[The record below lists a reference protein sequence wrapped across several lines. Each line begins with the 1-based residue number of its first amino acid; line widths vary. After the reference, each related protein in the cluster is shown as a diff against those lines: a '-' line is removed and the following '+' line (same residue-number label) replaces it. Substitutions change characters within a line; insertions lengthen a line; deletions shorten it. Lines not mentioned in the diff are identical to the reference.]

1 VPPAAPSTRNSPVPD
16 PASVTALA
24 EQTGTPE
31 DVAKQIYDEEIAA
44 LYARSTVKNF
54 VAVIARRRARQRLS
68 ALKARAPRSH
78 DSSPGL
84 ADDQGDSLSEPIQR
98 RQRRARS

>member
-1 VPPAAPSTRNSPVPD
+1 MPPAAPSTRTSPVPD

-31 DVAKQIYDEEIAA
+31 HVVQQIYDEEIAA

-54 VAVIARRRARQRLS
+54 IDVIARRRARQRLS
-68 ALKARAPRSH
+68 ALKKSTPRPSGTAAELVDTH
-78 DSSPGL
+78 G
-84 ADDQGDSLSEPIQR
+84 ASLGEPIPR
-98 RQRRARS
+98 RQRRAR